1 MLKILPIL
9 IPKNK
14 YPNCWSGSLN
24 ISPITLNVE
33 YSIKNKIDKYPVG
46 ILVFLN
52 NKFIIINNDSPSN
65 NAS

>member
-33 YSIKNKIDKYPVG
+33 YSIKNKIDKYTFAH
-46 ILVFLN
+46 LRW
-52 NKFIIINNDSPSN
+52 FIIALISYT
-65 NAS
+65 A